1 MGIFL
6 YFLMTYHA
14 HVLFGN
20 NKNKSK
26 KKKKV
31 TVFVRLK
38 DKTDLGQNFG
48 TM

>member
-14 HVLFGN
+14 HVLFAN

-26 KKKKV
+26 KKQV

>member
-26 KKKKV
+26 KKV
-31 TVFVRLK
+31 TVFVTLK
-38 DKTDLGQNFG
+38 DKTDLGQNIG